1 MILLLVLGSE
11 GGGIP
16 PDLGSVVPERVFISS
31 SPGRGEDLDSLNVS
45 VAAAIII
52 HRLCSHMKEIGR

>member
-1 MILLLVLGSE
+1 MFAVLGSE

-16 PDLGSVVPERVFISS
+16 PELESAVPERVFISS
-31 SPGRGEDLDSLNVS
+31 SRAVDPAMDSLNVS

-52 HRLCSHMKEIGR
+52 HRLCSHMKETGR